1 MKKKTVV
8 YHTRHCSYKLHIHLV
23 FVTKYRRKVFT
34 AQIINELK
42 TIFETVCLQFNA
54 GLIEFDGEEDHVHLL
69 ILYPPKLSI
78 TDLVFKLKGT
88 SSVIIRNRNY
98 PSVKSQLWGKALWSP
113 SYFASS
119 CGGAPISIIRQYI
132 EQQKTPD

>member
-1 MKKKTVV
+1 MKKTTV
-8 YHTRHCSYKLHIHLV
+8 YHTRHCSYNLHVRLV
-23 FVTKYRRKVFT
+23 FITTYRRKVFT
-34 AQIINELK
+34 ARIINELK

-54 GLIEFDGEEDHVHLL
+54 KLIEFDGEEDYVHLL

-78 TDLVFKLKGT
+78 ADLVFKLKGT

-98 PSVKSQLWGKALWSP
+98 PSVKSQLWGKALWSL

-119 CGGAPISIIRQYI
+119 CTGAPISIIR
-132 EQQKTPD
+132 

>member
-1 MKKKTVV
+1 MKKTTV
-8 YHTRHCSYKLHIHLV
+8 YHTRHCSYNLHVRLV

-34 AQIINELK
+34 ARIINELK

-54 GLIEFDGEEDHVHLL
+54 ELIEFDGEEDHVHLL

-78 TDLVFKLKGT
+78 AALVFKLKGT

-132 EQQKTPD
+132 DRQKTPD

>member
-1 MKKKTVV
+1 MKKTTV
-8 YHTRHCSYKLHIHLV
+8 YHTRHCSYNLHVRLV

-34 AQIINELK
+34 ARIINELK

-54 GLIEFDGEEDHVHLL
+54 KLIEFDGEEDYVHLL

-78 TDLVFKLKGT
+78 ADLVFKLKGT

-113 SYFASS
+113 AYFVSS
-119 CGGAPISIIRQYI
+119 CGGALISIIRQYI
-132 EQQKTPD
+132 DRQKTPN

>member
-1 MKKKTVV
+1 MKKTTV
-8 YHTRHCSYKLHIHLV
+8 YHTRHCSYNLHVLLV
-23 FVTKYRRKVFT
+23 FVTTYRRKVFT
-34 AQIINELK
+34 ARIINELK

-54 GLIEFDGEEDHVHLL
+54 KLIEFDGEEVHVHLL

-78 TDLVFKLKGT
+78 ADLVFKLKGT

-119 CGGAPISIIRQYI
+119 CTGAPISIIRQYI
-132 EQQKTPD
+132 DRQKTPD

>member
-1 MKKKTVV
+1 MKKTTV
-8 YHTRHCSYKLHIHLV
+8 YHTRHCSYNLHVHLV

-54 GLIEFDGEEDHVHLL
+54 ELIEFDGEDDHVHLL

-78 TDLVFKLKGT
+78 ADLVFKLKGT

>member
-1 MKKKTVV
+1 MKKTTV
-8 YHTRHCSYKLHIHLV
+8 YHTRHCSYNLHVHLV

-54 GLIEFDGEEDHVHLL
+54 ELIEFDGEEAHVHLL
-69 ILYPPKLSI
+69 ILDLPQLSI
-78 TDLVFKLKGT
+78 LELVFRLKGT
-88 SSVIIRNRNY
+88 SYIIIRKRKY
-98 PSVKSQLWGKALWSP
+98 PAVRTKLWGKALWSS

-119 CGGAPISIIRQYI
+119 CTSASISVIRQYI
-132 EQQKTPD
+132 DRQKTPD

>member
-1 MKKKTVV
+1 MKKTTV
-8 YHTRHCSYKLHIHLV
+8 YHTRHCSYNLHVRLI
-23 FVTKYRRKVFT
+23 FVTTYRRKVFT
-34 AQIINELK
+34 ARIINELK

-54 GLIEFDGEEDHVHLL
+54 GLIEFDGEEVHVHLL

-78 TDLVFKLKGT
+78 ANLVFKLKGT

-98 PSVKSQLWGKALWSP
+98 PSVKSQLWGKALCSP

-119 CGGAPISIIRQYI
+119 CTGAPISIIHQYI
-132 EQQKTPD
+132 DRQKTPD

>member
-1 MKKKTVV
+1 MKKTTV
-8 YHTRHCSYKLHIHLV
+8 YHTRHCSYNLHVHLV

-34 AQIINELK
+34 ARIINELK

-54 GLIEFDGEEDHVHLL
+54 GLIEFDGEDDHVHLL

-78 TDLVFKLKGT
+78 ADLVFKLKGT

>member
-1 MKKKTVV
+1 MKKTTV
-8 YHTRHCSYKLHIHLV
+8 YHTRHCSYNLHVHLV

-42 TIFETVCLQFNA
+42 IIFETVCLQFNA
-54 GLIEFDGEEDHVHLL
+54 ELIEFDGEEVHVHLL

-78 TDLVFKLKGT
+78 ADLVFKLKGT

-132 EQQKTPD
+132 DRQKTPD

>member
-1 MKKKTVV
+1 MKKTTV
-8 YHTRHCSYKLHIHLV
+8 YHTRHCSYNLHVHLV
-23 FVTKYRRKVFT
+23 FVTTFRRKVFT
-34 AQIINELK
+34 ARIINELK

-54 GLIEFDGEEDHVHLL
+54 ELIEFDGEEDYVHLL

-78 TDLVFKLKGT
+78 ADFVFKLKGT

-132 EQQKTPD
+132 DRQNTPD

>member
-1 MKKKTVV
+1 MKKTTV
-8 YHTRHCSYKLHIHLV
+8 YHTRHCSYNLHVRLV

-54 GLIEFDGEEDHVHLL
+54 ELIEFDGEDDHVHLL

-78 TDLVFKLKGT
+78 ADLVFKLKGT

-98 PSVKSQLWGKALWSP
+98 PSVKSQLWGKDLWSP

>member
-1 MKKKTVV
+1 MKKTTV
-8 YHTRHCSYKLHIHLV
+8 YHTCHCSYNLHVRLV

-54 GLIEFDGEEDHVHLL
+54 ELIEFDDEEAHVHLL

-78 TDLVFKLKGT
+78 ADLVFKLKGT

-132 EQQKTPD
+132 DRQKTPD

>member
-1 MKKKTVV
+1 MKKTTV
-8 YHTRHCSYKLHIHLV
+8 YHTRHCSYNLHVHLV

-54 GLIEFDGEEDHVHLL
+54 KLIDFDGEEAHVHLL
-69 ILYPPKLSI
+69 ILDLPQLSI
-78 TDLVFKLKGT
+78 LELVFRLKGT
-88 SSVIIRNRNY
+88 SSMLIRKRKY
-98 PSVKSQLWGKALWSP
+98 PAVRTKLWGKDLWSP

-132 EQQKTPD
+132 DRQKTPD

>member
-1 MKKKTVV
+1 MKKTTV
-8 YHTRHCSYKLHIHLV
+8 YHTCHCSYTLHVRLV
-23 FVTKYRRKVFT
+23 FVTTFRRKVFT

-54 GLIEFDGEEDHVHLL
+54 ELIEFDGEEVHVHLL

-78 TDLVFKLKGT
+78 ADLVFKLKGT

-119 CGGAPISIIRQYI
+119 CTGAPISIIRQYI
-132 EQQKTPD
+132 DRQKTPD

>member
-1 MKKKTVV
+1 MKKTTV
-8 YHTRHCSYKLHIHLV
+8 YHTRHCSYKLHVRLV
-23 FVTKYRRKVFT
+23 FVTTYRRKVFT
-34 AQIINELK
+34 ARIINELK

-54 GLIEFDGEEDHVHLL
+54 GLIEFEGKEDHVHLL
-69 ILYPPKLSI
+69 ILDLPQLSI
-78 TDLVFKLKGT
+78 SELVFRLKGT
-88 SSVIIRNRNY
+88 SSMLIRKRKY
-98 PSVKSQLWGKALWSP
+98 PAVRTKLWGKALWSS

>member
-1 MKKKTVV
+1 MNQA
-8 YHTRHCSYKLHIHLV
+8 
-23 FVTKYRRKVFT
+23 FAAKYRRKVFT

-54 GLIEFDGEEDHVHLL
+54 ELIEFDGEEVHVHLL

-78 TDLVFKLKGT
+78 ADLVFKLKGT

-132 EQQKTPD
+132 DRQKTPD

>member
-1 MKKKTVV
+1 MKKTTV
-8 YHTRHCSYKLHIHLV
+8 YHTRHCSYNLHVRLV

-34 AQIINELK
+34 ARIINELK

-54 GLIEFDGEEDHVHLL
+54 KLIEFDGEEAHVHLL

-78 TDLVFKLKGT
+78 AELVFKLKGT

-132 EQQKTPD
+132 DWQKTPD

>member
-1 MKKKTVV
+1 MKKTTV
-8 YHTRHCSYKLHIHLV
+8 YHTRHCSYNLHVRLV

-54 GLIEFDGEEDHVHLL
+54 ELIEFDGEDDHVHLL

-78 TDLVFKLKGT
+78 ADLVFKLKGT

>member
-1 MKKKTVV
+1 MKKTTV
-8 YHTRHCSYKLHIHLV
+8 YHTRHCSYNLQVRLV
-23 FVTKYRRKVFT
+23 FVTTYRRKVFT

-54 GLIEFDGEEDHVHLL
+54 KLIEFDGEEDYVHLL

-78 TDLVFKLKGT
+78 ADLVFKLKGT

-132 EQQKTPD
+132 DRQKTPD

>member
-1 MKKKTVV
+1 MKKTSV
-8 YHTRHCSYKLHIHLV
+8 YHTRHCSYKLHVRLV
-23 FVTKYRRKVFT
+23 FVTTYRWKVFT
-34 AQIINELK
+34 ARIINELK

-54 GLIEFDGEEDHVHLL
+54 VLIEFDGEEVHVHLL

-78 TDLVFKLKGT
+78 ANLVFKLKGT

-98 PSVKSQLWGKALWSP
+98 PSVKSQLWGKALWSL

-119 CGGAPISIIRQYI
+119 CTGAPISIIRQYI
-132 EQQKTPD
+132 DRQKTPD

>member
-1 MKKKTVV
+1 MKKTTV
-8 YHTRHCSYKLHIHLV
+8 YHTRHCSYNLHVRLV
-23 FVTKYRRKVFT
+23 FVTTYRRKVFT
-34 AQIINELK
+34 ARIINELK

-54 GLIEFDGEEDHVHLL
+54 KLIDFDGEEDNVHLL

-78 TDLVFKLKGT
+78 ADLVFKLKGT

-119 CGGAPISIIRQYI
+119 CTGAPISIIRQYI

>member
-1 MKKKTVV
+1 MKKTTV
-8 YHTRHCSYKLHIHLV
+8 YHTRHCSYNLHVRLV
-23 FVTKYRRKVFT
+23 FVTTYRRKVFT
-34 AQIINELK
+34 ARIINELK

-54 GLIEFDGEEDHVHLL
+54 KLIDFDGEEDNVHLL

-78 TDLVFKLKGT
+78 AYLVFKLKGT

-132 EQQKTPD
+132 DRQKTPD

>member
-1 MKKKTVV
+1 MKKTTV
-8 YHTRHCSYKLHIHLV
+8 YHTRHCSYNLHVRLV
-23 FVTKYRRKVFT
+23 FVTTFRRKVFT
-34 AQIINELK
+34 ARIINELK

-54 GLIEFDGEEDHVHLL
+54 KLIEFDGEEDYVHLL

-78 TDLVFKLKGT
+78 ADLVFKLKGT

-119 CGGAPISIIRQYI
+119 CGGAPISDM
-132 EQQKTPD
+132 K

>member
-1 MKKKTVV
+1 MKKTTV
-8 YHTRHCSYKLHIHLV
+8 YHTRHCSYKLHVRLV
-23 FVTKYRRKVFT
+23 FATEYRRKVFT
-34 AQIINELK
+34 APIINELK

-54 GLIEFDGEEDHVHLL
+54 GLIEFDGEDDHVHLL

-78 TDLVFKLKGT
+78 ADLVFKLKGT

>member
-1 MKKKTVV
+1 MKKTTV
-8 YHTRHCSYKLHIHLV
+8 YHTRHCSYNLHVRLV

-34 AQIINELK
+34 ARIINELK

-54 GLIEFDGEEDHVHLL
+54 GLIEFDGEENHVHLL

-78 TDLVFKLKGT
+78 ADLVFKLKGT

-119 CGGAPISIIRQYI
+119 CGGAPISDM
-132 EQQKTPD
+132 K

>member
-1 MKKKTVV
+1 MKKTTV
-8 YHTRHCSYKLHIHLV
+8 YHTRHCSYNLHVRLV
-23 FVTKYRRKVFT
+23 FVTTYRRKVFT
-34 AQIINELK
+34 ARIINELK

-54 GLIEFDGEEDHVHLL
+54 ELIEFDGEEDHVHLL

-78 TDLVFKLKGT
+78 ADLVFKLKGT

-132 EQQKTPD
+132 DRQKTPD

>member
-1 MKKKTVV
+1 MKKTTV
-8 YHTRHCSYKLHIHLV
+8 YHTRHCSYTLHARLV

-34 AQIINELK
+34 ARIINELK

-54 GLIEFDGEEDHVHLL
+54 GLIEFDGEEVHVHLL

-78 TDLVFKLKGT
+78 AELVFKLKCT

-132 EQQKTPD
+132 DRQKTPD

>member
-1 MKKKTVV
+1 MNQA
-8 YHTRHCSYKLHIHLV
+8 
-23 FVTKYRRKVFT
+23 FAAKYRRKAFI
-34 AQIINELK
+34 AQIINGLS
-42 TIFETVCLQFNA
+42 TIFAAFRLQFNA
-54 GLIEFDGEEDHVHLL
+54 ELIEFDGEEVHVHLL

-78 TDLVFKLKGT
+78 ADLVFKLKGT

-98 PSVKSQLWGKALWSP
+98 LSVKSQLWGKALWSP

-132 EQQKTPD
+132 DRQKTPD